1 MMPEKTILIVEDS
14 PVDLKL
20 LRFLLSQTQQFELLE
35 ASSMTGAIDMIQ
47 NTPEI
52 HLILLD
58 VRLPDGNGVDFCR
71 QLKNDPAT
79 ERIPVVLISAVERD
93 DDSISRGLDA
103 GADGYLTKPIEG
115 NALRAWLRAA
125 LRISELEKEMASQPH
140 SVNGDEKELLKVFAG
155 LSHGVNNPLQNI
167 MASVDLLSLELE
179 KHPQSVSFLK
189 EIQQYAEEASRLV
202 ARASIRARDRLTQR
216 D

>member
-140 SVNGDEKELLKVFAG
+140 SVNGGERELLKVFAG
-155 LSHGVNNPLQNI
+155 LSHAVNNPLQNI